1 MTLLP
6 VWVNP
11 LLPSD
16 GTRVQAASSSSWM
29 TQHLK
34 PGEPLLWHSM
44 AMQVFGW
51 LRSLIGAAFA
61 VFVLL
66 APPAFAQVC
75 GAPGADGPVTIA
87 GAGNVVNTY
96 HTPSSTTLAAGATS
110 VGINAGSGANVNIAV
125 GDKLLIMQM
134 QGATY
139 NATNGGAYGD
149 GSSGSG
155 VTSLNGVGKYEYV
168 RVTSVSS
175 ATSFAGGATVGVQG
189 GSGAGTINAYSNTG
203 TNRYQVIRVPQY
215 SAVTIT
221 GTLQPSRWDGARGG
235 VVVIDVAGTLTFN
248 GGTISAAGLGFRG
261 AQGRQLGGDGA
272 LAATDF
278 CAITTANTFG
288 AKGEGI
294 AGQPRDMLDQT
305 TGAADAA
312 GLDNYACGAFTTGR
326 QQGRGAPGNAG
337 GGGTDANPGGND
349 QNTGGGGG
357 GGLGDGGIGGNAW
370 FAAATRGG
378 LGGRGVAQTV
388 SLLTQGGGGGAG
400 TRNNSAG
407 VQSSGAAGG
416 GIVLVR
422 ANRIDVTG
430 SGTINVSGASGD
442 VFVPDND
449 GGGGGGGGGAIMVYA
464 AQSGSGTPTFTANG
478 GAGSRAWPT
487 AGGAGAEHGPGGGGG
502 GGFIA
507 WSGGTLTPTTSVT
520 GGVNGTTLNTLQ
532 VYGAGSGNAGGTST
546 TVAPAGIPG
555 IREGAACYPVITV
568 EKRTVAS
575 QPVQVAPGGTVR
587 YRITATN
594 ATGVG
599 DARGLSLADT
609 LPGSPAWQYQ
619 STPVV
624 SLLGGATRPTTT
636 NPALN
641 ATAPVW
647 SSFTLPAGAS
657 VALDVDVLVPLGNA
671 VGTYQNPAT
680 TTYLDPTRTAG
691 ATTVTPG
698 GTYTAGGT
706 VPGANYSSGSSA
718 LEDVQVVSAG
728 ALVVT
733 KAFSPVFDN
742 VGAFNSTLTITITN
756 SGGTVVT
763 GAAFVDNYPDFAGGN
778 RLDNTG
784 VLPTVTNCGAGAAVT
799 LLTDVA
805 GGNSDGLQLAGGN
818 LAPGATC
825 TISVPVLAN
834 GNRTWLNTVN
844 VSAIGVATA
853 SASATFISGSSVNA
867 PLRLTKTIT
876 PGTIAR
882 GANATLSVVVNN
894 DALAT
899 TLTAALVDTF
909 PAGMTTTAGSFITN
923 TCGWTSTATSL
934 TLPNATPIG
943 AGGSCTVTILV
954 TAAAAGAYVNTIGP
968 ASAAGKANSNIAAA
982 TLHALAPPTVTKS
995 FAPSTI
1001 AAGGRSTMTVT
1012 VSNPS
1017 TNTAFLPAVAINDAY
1032 TAGMT
1037 NALAGSVSCFTN
1049 TGVATAGA
1057 GVVLTGG
1064 AVSGT
1069 AVGFNSASIQPGG
1082 YCTITQ
1088 VVTATSTNV
1097 NTTTAP
1103 SSTING
1109 VTINGTAAA
1118 ATLTVTPLL
1127 PPTVTKSFAAAG
1139 IGPNGT
1145 TTLTITLNNPNPA
1158 TAGALVLS
1166 AAFTDNFPTS
1176 PAPMVIASGASL
1188 STSCGGAV
1196 SSSAVNVSPGF
1207 VTLASGSTIPAGGC
1221 TISVDVKVTGGTG
1234 TDVNTIPA
1242 GALQTNGGNNADPA
1256 TANLIIASPPGISK
1270 SFSPS
1275 IIAAGGTS
1283 TLTIN
1288 LTSPSGASIS
1298 GVSVIDSLP
1307 TGVDIAVTPAI
1318 TNSCG
1323 GAVTAY
1329 AGTTPRRLELLG
1341 ATIPPAGCSFGV
1353 NVTAA
1358 ANGIYDNKIRQSDVA
1373 TAVGLPNVL
1382 FYDISG
1388 PPTSGVVA
1396 FAQLN
1401 VGGAQIAG
1409 RVFRDTGSGGG
1420 TANDGVLGAGEGSA
1434 LAGVII
1440 TLSNCSGT
1448 TLATTVTD
1456 GAGGYS
1462 FAPPNTATT
1471 LCVAQSR
1478 TADLLATGASVAPP
1492 SASVVPLQSGVTTS
1506 AAGVNYLYCRATTD
1520 AGCGAQPAESIR
1532 FTFAAGTT
1540 YSDLNFGN
1548 VPRNLFVADGAQQAP
1563 TGSVVFYPHV
1573 FTPGTGGTVS
1583 FSATVAGTSPA
1594 IGGWSEL
1601 LYRDDNCNGT
1611 LEAGETTLLTP
1622 AVSITTTAGQN
1633 VCAVLKVFTPPA
1645 APSGALRVSTVTAS
1659 FTYTGTTTALPVA
1672 TLQRTD
1678 TTTVGEK
1685 GDGLRLRKEV
1695 CNLTVQAA
1703 LASPCDPL
1711 LTGATAG
1718 NGFSTSNSGKPGEDL
1733 QYRIIYVNQ
1742 SAQPLSNLV
1751 INDTTPP
1758 FTVRD
1763 AVAAACPVVPAG
1775 LSPCSITEPLA
1786 GAAGAI
1792 RWSFPA
1798 TVPVPNPVLNPGA
1811 SGVVTFTV
1819 TIQ

>member
-1 MTLLP
+1 MQFIGGLRFLAGMAFAAFSMLTLP
-6 VWVNP
+6 V
-11 LLPSD
+11 
-16 GTRVQAASSSSWM
+16 
-29 TQHLK
+29 
-34 PGEPLLWHSM
+34 
-44 AMQVFGW
+44 
-51 LRSLIGAAFA
+51 
-61 VFVLL
+61 
-66 APPAFAQVC
+66 FAQVC
-75 GAPGADGPVTIA
+75 GAPGADGPVTLA

-134 QGATY
+134 QGAAY

-175 ATSFAGGATVGVQG
+175 ATSFASGATVGVQG
-189 GSGAGTINAYSNTG
+189 GGGGGTINAYSNTG

-221 GTLQPSRWDGARGG
+221 GTLQPARWDGTRGG

-248 GGTISAAGLGFRG
+248 GGSISALGLGFRG
-261 AQGRQLGGDGA
+261 GLGRQLGGDGT

-278 CAITTANTFG
+278 CAITTANAFG

-294 AGQPRDMLDQT
+294 AGQPRDVINQA

-312 GLDNYACGAFTTGR
+312 AADNYACNAFTTGR

-422 ANRIDVTG
+422 ANRIDVIG

-442 VFVPDND
+442 PFVPDND

-487 AGGAGAEHGPGGGGG
+487 SGGVGNEHGPGGGGG

-507 WSGGTLTPTTSVT
+507 WSGSTLTPATSVA

-532 VYGAGSGNAGGTST
+532 VYGAGSGNTGGTSSA
-546 TVAPAGIPG
+546 VAPAGIPG
-555 IREGAACYPVITV
+555 IREGAACYPAITV
-568 EKRTVAS
+568 DKRTVAS

-594 ATGVG
+594 ASGVG

-609 LPGSPAWQYQ
+609 LPGTPAWQYQ

-624 SLLGGATRPTTT
+624 SLLGGASRPSTT

-657 VALDVDVLVPLGNA
+657 VALDVDVLVPAGTA
-671 VGTYQNPAT
+671 AGTYQNPAT

-698 GTYTAGGT
+698 GSYTAGGT
-706 VPGANYSSGSSA
+706 VPGANYVSASSA
-718 LEDVQVVSAG
+718 QEDVQVVSAG
-728 ALVVT
+728 TLVVS

-742 VGAFNSTLTITITN
+742 AGAFNSTMTITITN
-756 SGGTVVT
+756 NGSTVVT
-763 GAAFVDNYPDFAGGN
+763 GATFVDNYPDFAGGN
-778 RLDNTG
+778 RLDNNG
-784 VLPTVTNCGAGAAVT
+784 AATVTNCGVGASVT

-805 GGNSDGLQLAGGN
+805 GGNSDGLRLIGGN

-834 GNRTWLNTVN
+834 GSRTWLNTVN
-844 VSAIGVATA
+844 VSAVGVATA
-853 SASATFISGSSVNA
+853 SASATFISGSNVNA
-867 PLRLTKTIT
+867 PLLLTKTIT
-876 PGTIAR
+876 PASIAR
-882 GANATLSVVVNN
+882 GANATMTVVVSNP
-894 DALAT
+894 ALAT

-909 PAGMTTTAGSFITN
+909 PTGMTATAGSFITN
-923 TCGWTSTATSL
+923 TCGWTSTASSL
-934 TLPNATPIG
+934 TLPNATPIA
-943 AGGSCTVTILV
+943 AGGSCTATLLI

-968 ASAAGKANSNIAAA
+968 ASAAGKAASNLAAA
-982 TLHALAPPTVTKS
+982 TLQVLAPPTVTKS

-1103 SSTING
+1103 ASTING
-1109 VTINGTAAA
+1109 VTITGTAASD
-1118 ATLTVTPLL
+1118 TLTVTPLL
-1127 PPTVTKSFAAAG
+1127 PPTVSKSFAAAG

-1145 TTLTITLNNPNPA
+1145 TTLTITLDNPNPA

-1166 AAFTDNFPTS
+1166 AAFTDNFPTT
-1176 PAPMVIASGASL
+1176 PAPMVVASGASL

-1242 GALQTNGGNNADPA
+1242 GALQTNGGNNAAPA
-1256 TANLIIASPPGISK
+1256 TANLIIAAPPGISK

-1275 IIAAGGTS
+1275 LIAAGGTS

-1307 TGVDIAVTPAI
+1307 TGVDIAGTPAI

-1341 ATIPPAGCSFGV
+1341 ATIPSGGCSFGV

-1373 TAVGLPNVL
+1373 SAVGLPNVL

-1396 FAQLN
+1396 FARLT
-1401 VGGAQIAG
+1401 VGGALISG
-1409 RVFRDTGSGGG
+1409 KVFRDTGSGGG
-1420 TANDGVLGAGEGSA
+1420 TANDGILGSGEGDA
-1434 LAGVII
+1434 LAGVTM
-1440 TLSNCSGT
+1440 TLSDCGGT

-1456 GAGGYS
+1456 GAGGYV

-1478 TADLLATGASVAPP
+1478 AANLIATGASVAPP
-1492 SASVVPLQSGVTTS
+1492 SASVVPLPSGVTTS
-1506 AAGVNYLYCRATTD
+1506 AAGVSYLYCRATTD

-1548 VPRNLFVADGAQQAP
+1548 VPRNQFVADGVQQAP
-1563 TGSVVFYPHV
+1563 AGNVVFYPHV

-1583 FSATVAGTSPA
+1583 FSATVAATSPA

-1601 LYRDDNCNGT
+1601 LYRDDDCDGV

-1622 AVSITTTAGQN
+1622 AVSITTTAAQN

-1645 APSGALRVSTVTAS
+1645 APSGAQRVSTVTAS
-1659 FTYTGTTTALPVA
+1659 FTYTGTITELPVV

-1678 TTTVGEK
+1678 TTTVGDK

-1695 CNLTVQAA
+1695 CNVTVQAE

-1733 QYRIIYVNQ
+1733 LYRIIYVNQ
-1742 SAQPLSNLV
+1742 SDQPLSNLV
-1751 INDTTPP
+1751 ISDTTPP

-1763 AVAAACPVVPAG
+1763 AVAAGCPVVPPG
-1775 LSPCSITEPLA
+1775 LSPCSITEPVA